1 MTKDFRIVYIWYV
14 RSKLS
19 NELIQSDIYLV
30 KKDKV
35 FITCPPLT
43 LNQWK
48 KNIKKKKTES
58 GEKGQWI
65 DRKKKDHGKTEETA
79 FLCLQLQ
86 WVQRH

>member
-1 MTKDFRIVYIWYV
+1 MPPPYPKP
-14 RSKLS
+14 
-19 NELIQSDIYLV
+19 V
-30 KKDKV
+30 KEEH
-35 FITCPPLT
+35 
-43 LNQWK
+43 
-48 KNIKKKKTES
+48 KKKKTES